1 MNDSLKVTVNG
12 LACTAYPVG
21 GGLYAATPD
30 SLGDFLA
37 ALFNGK
43 LFTGEMDVQFGDTPK
58 AQAAPR
64 STPTPANESITAYRH
79 RTGLS
84 RTQLADR
91 LNVSRRTLG
100 RWEANGRRMS
110 EV

>member
-1 MNDSLKVTVNG
+1 MNAPLKVTVNG
-12 LACTAYPVG
+12 LTCTAYPVG

-37 ALFNGK
+37 ALFNGS
-43 LFTGEMDVQFGDTPK
+43 LLSGLDVQFGNTP

-64 STPTPANESITAYRH
+64 TPADESITAYRH

-100 RWEANGRRMS
+100 RMEARGVRMS